1 MDSGRPRHGA
11 FLAREA
17 GLRIYEATCA
27 NLLGANSIDEFTK
40 DKSAT
45 PSNAIAIHGGEGR

>member
-27 NLLGANSIDEFTK
+27 NLSGANSIDEFTK